1 MPRRGRSMGSSRT
14 PSSRGMSTMAAPAP
28 TMSAPPAAA
37 PPRQPGLL
45 AQMATTAA
53 GVAIGSAAGHG
64 LANAAS
70 SMFGGGSEGTA
81 QPQQQQQQ
89 PIQPAA
95 YDQST
100 GFQQPA
106 RNCDVDAKS
115 FTRCLESTNN
125 DMTAC
130 QYYLDAL
137 KSCQAFVSSQN
148 I

>member
-1 MPRRGRSMGSSRT
+1 MPRRRSAAPSRAPPSRSMHT
-14 PSSRGMSTMAAPAP
+14 AAAPAPAPSMAAPA
-28 TMSAPPAAA
+28 AAA
-37 PPRQPGLL
+37 PRQPGLF

-53 GVAIGSAAGHG
+53 GVAVGSAVGHTM
-64 LANAAS
+64 ANAAS
-70 SMFGGGSEGTA
+70 SIFGGSSETA
-81 QPQQQQQQ
+81 APQQQ
-89 PIQPAA
+89 PMQPAA

-106 RNCDVDAKS
+106 RSCDVDAKS

-125 DMTAC
+125 DMSAC

>member
-1 MPRRGRSMGSSRT
+1 MPRRRSVAPSRAPPSRSMHT
-14 PSSRGMSTMAAPAP
+14 AAAPAPPAPSMAAPA
-28 TMSAPPAAA
+28 AAA
-37 PPRQPGLL
+37 PRQPGML
-45 AQMATTAA
+45 AQVATTAA
-53 GVAIGSAAGHG
+53 GVAIGSAAGRT
-64 LANAAS
+64 LADAAS
-70 SMFGGGSEGTA
+70 SLFGGGSSESAA
-81 QPQQQQQQ
+81 QPQPQQM
-89 PIQPAA
+89 QPAA

>member
-1 MPRRGRSMGSSRT
+1 MPRRRSVAPSRAPPSRSMHT
-14 PSSRGMSTMAAPAP
+14 AAAPAPPSMAAPA
-28 TMSAPPAAA
+28 TA
-37 PPRQPGLL
+37 PPRQPGMF

-53 GVAIGSAAGHG
+53 GVAVGSAVGHTM
-64 LANAAS
+64 ANAAS
-70 SMFGGGSEGTA
+70 SLFGGGSSSESAA
-81 QPQQQQQQ
+81 QPQQQQM
-89 PIQPAA
+89 QPAA